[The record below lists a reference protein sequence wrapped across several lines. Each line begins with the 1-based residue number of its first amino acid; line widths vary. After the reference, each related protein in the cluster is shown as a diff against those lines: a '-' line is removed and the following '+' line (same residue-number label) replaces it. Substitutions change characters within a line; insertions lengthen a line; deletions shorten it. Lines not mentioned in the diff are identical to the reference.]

1 MRQGLGADDLVLKL
15 LRGAPE
21 SSPDLFI
28 SGQSI
33 SNRLGISRNAVW
45 KHVTALRA
53 MGYSIEGS
61 ASKGYRLTPGKEA
74 PFNAVEIR
82 SGLSTEFMGR
92 KVYLYK
98 SLGSTNIKAKE
109 LAGKGAPE
117 GTAVIADSQTGG
129 KGRLGRGWF
138 SPAGVNLYTSLIL
151 RPRLDPPKCQGI
163 TLMAAVASAEAAS
176 GWLSKRPSVKWPN
189 DILIGRKKAAGILM
203 EMDAETD
210 RVNHIILGI
219 GFNLNMTPD
228 MLPKDLRGKA
238 ASIMEK
244 TGMTVDRAAFA
255 RVLYSCLEKWY
266 KVFVNEGI
274 APVLSAWKGYF
285 DMEGRPVKVNSFEG
299 VVSGICAGV
308 DSEGALLIRT
318 ASGRVHRVIS
328 GDVEIVRH

>member
-1 MRQGLGADDLVLKL
+1 MRQGQDRDDKVLKL
-15 LRGAPE
+15 LRA
-21 SSPDLFI
+21 SPDLFI

-33 SNRLGISRNAVW
+33 SNRLGISRTAVW
-45 KHVTALRA
+45 KHVMALRN
-53 MGYSIEGS
+53 MGYSIAGS
-61 ASKGYRLTPGKEA
+61 AGKGYRLTPGRDT

-82 SGLSTEFMGR
+82 SRLSTEFMGR

-109 LAGKGAPE
+109 LAGKGVPE

-138 SPAGVNLYTSLIL
+138 SPAGVNLYTSVVL

-163 TLMAAVASAEAAS
+163 TLMAAVACAEAAS
-176 GWLSKRPSVKWPN
+176 KWLPKKPTVKWPN
-189 DILIGRKKAAGILM
+189 DILIGPKKAAGILM
-203 EMDAETD
+203 EMDAEAD

-219 GFNLNMTPD
+219 GFNLNMTHD
-228 MLPKDLRGKA
+228 MLPKDLRGTA

-244 TGMTVDRAAFA
+244 TGRTVDRAEFA
-255 RVLYSCLEKWY
+255 CALYSRLEKWY

-285 DMEGRPVKVNSFEG
+285 DMEGRPIRVNSFEG

-308 DSEGALLIRT
+308 DTEGALLIRT